1 MSDSEY
7 ARSPSPVASGSKLQV
22 PHRPPGFAV
31 SENACVHYVR
41 KYCDQLAATLVDPE
55 VTQDLRHFYNIK
67 CVFVN
72 PSASRC
78 ENPVAM
84 IEGDWA
90 DVCRALDFVRKAI
103 LFVDEKNRPE
113 LHCDTRM
120 ELACAFYWL
129 LKAFLCLETTHTTNF
144 RFIGT
149 EKLPEA
155 TLLYAQAVATR
166 CRVCAE
172 MYPSPR
178 SDASKEVW
186 AAFKDLQI
194 LYLEENDK
202 GDPRDNSDIVARIP
216 AFGFVLGLN
225 PYRYLRVSVAPA
237 SSIST
242 RVEAITLPPP
252 HHSLPVRPPVTSGPA
267 SPAESSRP
275 STAVVAHP
283 FLTPRKCGRSPSNNF
298 GSQSAPPKRSGGSR
312 RARAAEE
319 DELA

>member
-1 MSDSEY
+1 M
-7 ARSPSPVASGSKLQV
+7 
-22 PHRPPGFAV
+22 

-55 VTQDLRHFYNIK
+55 VTQDLHHFYNIK

-78 ENPVAM
+78 KKCDKRKRGCHSPVAI

-90 DVCRALDFVRKAI
+90 DVCRALNFVRKAI
-103 LFVDEKNRPE
+103 LFVDEKNRPK
-113 LHCDTRM
+113 LHCNTRM

-144 RFIGT
+144 RFIST

-166 CRVCAE
+166 RRVRAE
-172 MYPSPR
+172 IYPSPQ
-178 SDASKEVW
+178 SNASKE
-186 AAFKDLQI
+186 AAINAFYRLVRSG
-194 LYLEENDK
+194 LAS
-202 GDPRDNSDIVARIP
+202 DPRDNSNIVARIP
-216 AFGFVLGLN
+216 AFGFMLGSN
-225 PYRYLRVSVAPA
+225 PYRYLWVSVAPA
-237 SSIST
+237 SLIST
-242 RVEAITLPPP
+242 RIEATTLPPP

-267 SPAESSRP
+267 SPAESSQP

-283 FLTPRKCGRSPSNNF
+283 FLTPRKRGRSPSNNF

-319 DELA
+319 DKLA